1 MLETSLGQL
10 EQLVNDLLQQNQAL
24 QADATRLGAEL
35 AQVKEENE
43 TLQLSLLE
51 QEEQQGAT
59 AARIQA
65 LVERASGVARP
76 A

>member
-24 QADATRLGAEL
+24 QADATRLAAEL

-51 QEEQQGAT
+51 QEELQGAT